1 MRNILRMDSFEHAF
15 ELGSNKSVKKTSPAV
30 APYGVCL
37 SFDASKF
44 VESER
49 SFY

>member
-1 MRNILRMDSFEHAF
+1 
-15 ELGSNKSVKKTSPAV
+15 VKKISPAV